1 MFQSLA
7 SQVTD
12 WLLLAPILVTFAGSF
27 IGGTVVVLVFA
38 TFAGTA
44 DLPWWP
50 LLAGAFLGNLTSDI
64 GWFALARSRLS
75 DRIRNSRHF
84 TERDEQIMRL
94 RNNYRKRDL
103 LFFVAIKFA
112 YGLRIAQILL
122 LGAAH
127 YSWKRFLAF
136 DGIAVLVINT
146 AAILAGWMFGRGATR
161 YLDWFENTGTIV
173 SSIVVGLIVFI
184 ALRWL
189 VNRYML
195 RKR

>member
-1 MFQSLA
+1 MFETIA
-7 SQVTD
+7 TQVTD
-12 WLLLAPILVTFAGSF
+12 WLLVAPILLCFAGAF
-27 IGGTVVVLVFA
+27 IGGTVVILVFA
-38 TFAGTA
+38 TFAGSA
-44 DLPWWP
+44 EIAWWP
-50 LLAGAFLGNLTSDI
+50 ILTGAFLGNYASDI

-75 DRIRNSRHF
+75 DRIRNSRYF
-84 TERDEQIMRL
+84 TERDEQIIRL
-94 RNNYRKRDL
+94 RSNYRKRDA
-103 LFFVAIKFA
+103 LFFIAIKFA

-127 YSWKRFLAF
+127 YAWSRFLKL
-136 DGIAVLVINT
+136 DGLAVLVINT
-146 AAILAGWMFGRGATR
+146 TAVLAGWMFGRGATR

-173 SSIVVGLIVFI
+173 TAIAAVLLVFF

>member
-1 MFQSLA
+1 MFESLA
-7 SQVTD
+7 GQVTG
-12 WLLLAPILVTFAGSF
+12 WLLVAPILTCFVGSF
-27 IGGTVVVLVFA
+27 VGGTVVILVFA
-38 TFAGTA
+38 TFAGSA
-44 DLPWWP
+44 DMSWWP
-50 LLAGAFLGNLTSDI
+50 VLAGAFLGNYASDI

-84 TERDEQIMRL
+84 TERDEQIIRL
-94 RNNYRKRDL
+94 RSNYRKRDL

-127 YSWKRFLAF
+127 YAWGRFLAF
-136 DGIAVLVINT
+136 DGFAVGVINT
-146 AAILAGWMFGRGATR
+146 AAVLSGWMFGRGVTR

-173 SSIVVGLIVFI
+173 SSVVVAILVFV